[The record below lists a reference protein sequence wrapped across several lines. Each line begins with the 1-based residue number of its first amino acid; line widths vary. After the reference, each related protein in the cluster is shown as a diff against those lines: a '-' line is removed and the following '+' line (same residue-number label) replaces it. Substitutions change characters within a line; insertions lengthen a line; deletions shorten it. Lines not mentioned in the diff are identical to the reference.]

1 MTLMMPS
8 SEDQAVAAAN
18 AAQLEGLAPEEAELS
33 FLVAGERKTLKLPA
47 MALRMLAETMVH
59 LARGNA
65 VTIAPVHMELTTQQA
80 ADILGVSRPY
90 LVKLL
95 EEGKIPFRRPH
106 HHRRV
111 RLQELLEFK
120 EREDTLRL
128 QALDELT
135 ELTEELGLYDPAS
148 LK

>member
-1 MTLMMPS
+1 MTLLMPS
-8 SEDQAVAAAN
+8 SEDQSAAAAS
-18 AAQLEGLAPEEAELS
+18 AAQLEGLTPLDGAELS
-33 FLVAGERKTLKLPA
+33 FLVAGERKTLHLPPL
-47 MALRMLAETMVH
+47 ALKMLAETMVH

-106 HHRRV
+106 NHRRV
-111 RLQELLEFK
+111 RLQDLLDFK
-120 EREDTLRL
+120 EREDALRMK
-128 QALDELT
+128 ALDELT
-135 ELTEELGLYDPAS
+135 ELSEEMGLYD
-148 LK
+148 

>member
-1 MTLMMPS
+1 MTLLMPS
-8 SEDQAVAAAN
+8 SEDQSAAAAS
-18 AAQLEGLAPEEAELS
+18 AAQLERLAPLDGAEAELS
-33 FLVAGERKTLKLPA
+33 FFVAGERKTLTLPA
-47 MALRMLAETMVH
+47 MALKMLAETMVH

-106 HHRRV
+106 NHRRV

-120 EREDTLRL
+120 EREDALRR

-135 ELTEELGLYDPAS
+135 ELSEEMGLYD
-148 LK
+148 

>member
-1 MTLMMPS
+1 MTLLMPS
-8 SEDQAVAAAN
+8 SEDQSAAAAS
-18 AAQLEGLAPEEAELS
+18 AAQLEGLAPLKEAELS

-47 MALRMLAETMVH
+47 MALKMLAETMVH

-106 HHRRV
+106 NHRRV

-120 EREDTLRL
+120 EREDALRR

-135 ELTEELGLYDPAS
+135 ELSEEMGLYD
-148 LK
+148 

>member
-1 MTLMMPS
+1 MTLLMPS
-8 SEDQAVAAAN
+8 ADDQSAAAAS
-18 AAQLEGLAPEEAELS
+18 AAQLERLAPLDGAEAELS
-33 FLVAGERKTLKLPA
+33 FFVAGERRTLKLPA
-47 MALRMLAETMVH
+47 MALKMLAETMVH

-65 VTIAPVHMELTTQQA
+65 ITIAPVHMELTTQQA

-106 HHRRV
+106 NHRRV

-120 EREDTLRL
+120 EREDALR
-128 QALDELT
+128 QRALDELT
-135 ELTEELGLYDPAS
+135 ELSEEMGLYD
-148 LK
+148 

>member
-1 MTLMMPS
+1 MTLLMPS
-8 SEDQAVAAAN
+8 SEDQSAAAAS
-18 AAQLEGLAPEEAELS
+18 AAQLEGLAPLEEAELS

-47 MALRMLAETMVH
+47 MALKMLAETMVH

-106 HHRRV
+106 NHRRV

-120 EREDTLRL
+120 EREDALRR

-135 ELTEELGLYDPAS
+135 ELSEEMGLYD
-148 LK
+148 